1 MTSTVS
7 AMASE
12 RAAYTASPSCCC
24 QAHTICLP
32 LPAEHIQIEQNLM
45 NAASLTLIYDDCD
58 LADDAGGAPA
68 GAEPPGL
75 GVRDGG
81 VWVPPLDP

>member
-1 MTSTVS
+1 
-7 AMASE
+7 
-12 RAAYTASPSCCC
+12 
-24 QAHTICLP
+24 
-32 LPAEHIQIEQNLM
+32 M

>member
-1 MTSTVS
+1 
-7 AMASE
+7 
-12 RAAYTASPSCCC
+12 
-24 QAHTICLP
+24 
-32 LPAEHIQIEQNLM
+32 M

-58 LADDAGGAPA
+58 LAGGADGAPA
-68 GAEPPGL
+68 GVEPPGF